1 MGVDFSGTS
10 DSFQVGLKNSLSKK
24 YWKRNLKKKKKYNHN
39 FYKPS
44 LVAPCS
50 NSFLIV
56 KICILIFH
64 GNSSPH
70 TPTNIYIYLRGL
82 YVIARNWENVR
93 FPRDP
98 AYFGYLI
105 SFLGEGTRSSM
116 TNHINTRVVDDKVFC
131 FMCLC

>member
-1 MGVDFSGTS
+1 MWELT
-10 DSFQVGLKNSLSKK
+10 FQVPVIPFRWDLKILCIKNIG
-24 YWKRNLKKKKKYNHN
+24 NEIKKKKNYNHN